1 MVARSKAPEIIAVG
15 IAFLVINTFSI
26 GIRTYSQIVAK
37 KFNLNDVGMILV
49 LGIFGVLVAFLIL
62 GAQSGIGKHTAQVI
76 QSGVKNISNSLKWV
90 FFLEFFY
97 VFLTTV
103 MKASIA
109 ITFLQW
115 AKTRT
120 QKWLLWGAI
129 VVNFSIGSVVG
140 VYTILQCSPIE
151 FSWRRLDPSAK
162 GTCRDQNE
170 IIKVGY
176 ALCIVTVTLD
186 MLFLVMPFIMLK
198 HYKPNPRMK
207 MYIYG
212 IVAIGVLASIANF
225 IRIAALAKLGTYK
238 DPLYDA
244 ADVFLWSFLEVSLGI
259 TVAGILELSP
269 LMQRLG
275 VKGFEN
281 VEGSFKEIRDD
292 THRLVVIGK
301 PMSFD
306 DR

>member
-1 MVARSKAPEIIAVG
+1 MVAPSKAPEIIAVG
-15 IAFLVINTFSI
+15 IAFLVINTLSI
-26 GIRTYSQIVAK
+26 GTRTYSQIITK
-37 KFNLNDVGMILV
+37 KFNFNDVGMILV
-49 LGIFGVLVAFLIL
+49 LGIFAVLVALLIL
-62 GAQSGIGKHTAQVI
+62 GAQSGIGQHTVAVL
-76 QSGVKNISNSLKWV
+76 QSGVKNVSDSLKWV

-109 ITFLQW
+109 TTFLQW
-115 AKTRT
+115 ATTKT
-120 QKWLLWGAI
+120 QKWVLWGSI
-129 VVNFSIGSVVG
+129 VVDFAIGAVVS
-140 VYTILQCSPIE
+140 VYTILQCTPIE
-151 FSWRRLDPSAK
+151 YSWRRLDPTAK
-162 GTCRDQNE
+162 GMCRDPNE

-186 MLFLVMPFIMLK
+186 MLFLAMPFIMLK
-198 HYKPNPRMK
+198 YYKPNQRVK

-212 IVAIGVLASIANF
+212 IVGIGVLASVANF
-225 IRIAALAKLGTYK
+225 IRIAALAKLGTYQ
-238 DPLYDA
+238 DALFDA

-281 VEGSFKEIRDD
+281 VEGSFKEIDDD
-292 THRLVVIGK
+292 THRLVVISRPK
-301 PMSFD
+301 AFD
-306 DR
+306 V